1 MTESKKIVYVI
12 QELPGTKVGVPK
24 INIMSAR
31 KHGEFKFLLPE
42 FSQIIFSP
50 GPLIFKL
57 RNLLKDYTPED
68 YLLLTG
74 DPAIIGVACSIVSDM
89 TNGRYNLLKWDK
101 QIECIIRFQLTYT
114 RKEKYKMS
122 NINFEADQREDLDS
136 VNEAGSLAE
145 QVVKLQKLEEELL
158 VKEAEAKE
166 LKRKVD
172 LVSSEVIPTMMQEMN
187 ISTLKLA
194 DGTSVEVKPVY
205 GASIPAD
212 KKEDAYTWL
221 RENGLGDLIKN
232 EVTVAFGRS
241 EDNKAQQYAV
251 LAQGQGYEPVQK
263 LKVEPMTLKALVRE
277 RIENGLDMPSD
288 LFNLFTSNRTKITRN
303 K

>member
-1 MTESKKIVYVI
+1 
-12 QELPGTKVGVPK
+12 
-24 INIMSAR
+24 MS
-31 KHGEFKFLLPE
+31 
-42 FSQIIFSP
+42 
-50 GPLIFKL
+50 
-57 RNLLKDYTPED
+57 D
-68 YLLLTG
+68 
-74 DPAIIGVACSIVSDM
+74 
-89 TNGRYNLLKWDK
+89 
-101 QIECIIRFQLTYT
+101 
-114 RKEKYKMS
+114 
-122 NINFEADQREDLDS
+122 INFEQDARADLDS
-136 VNEAGSLAE
+136 VNEGKKLSD
-145 QVVKLQKLEEELL
+145 QVTKLQRLEDDVVLKEEEL
-158 VKEAEAKE
+158 KE
-166 LKRKVD
+166 LKRKVE
-172 LVSSEVIPTMMQEMN
+172 LISSEVIPTMMQEMN

>member
-1 MTESKKIVYVI
+1 
-12 QELPGTKVGVPK
+12 
-24 INIMSAR
+24 
-31 KHGEFKFLLPE
+31 
-42 FSQIIFSP
+42 
-50 GPLIFKL
+50 
-57 RNLLKDYTPED
+57 
-68 YLLLTG
+68 
-74 DPAIIGVACSIVSDM
+74 
-89 TNGRYNLLKWDK
+89 
-101 QIECIIRFQLTYT
+101 
-114 RKEKYKMS
+114 MS

-158 VKEAEAKE
+158 AKE
-166 LKRKVD
+166 VEYKEIKRKVE

-288 LFNLFTSNRTKITRN
+288 LFNLFTSNRTKIIRN

>member
-1 MTESKKIVYVI
+1 
-12 QELPGTKVGVPK
+12 
-24 INIMSAR
+24 
-31 KHGEFKFLLPE
+31 
-42 FSQIIFSP
+42 
-50 GPLIFKL
+50 
-57 RNLLKDYTPED
+57 
-68 YLLLTG
+68 
-74 DPAIIGVACSIVSDM
+74 
-89 TNGRYNLLKWDK
+89 
-101 QIECIIRFQLTYT
+101 
-114 RKEKYKMS
+114 MS

-158 VKEAEAKE
+158 AKE
-166 LKRKVD
+166 VEYKEIKRKVE

-277 RIENGLDMPSD
+277 RLESGKEMPSD
-288 LFNLFTSNRTKITRN
+288 LFNVFAGNRTKLTR